1 MLRIGQILS
10 QSVPLSDHDVEEIL
24 QEQKTTRQPFGSA
37 ALALGKAQPEQVW
50 AAWLTQVQ
58 SQPIDLSRLDSDAA
72 AITALPAGLAMLYGL
87 VPLRVRG
94 DQLVVAAAN
103 DVPASAIAHV
113 ERRCGLHLIVARA
126 AAPLVEQAMAK
137 LYPASTTIV

>member
-37 ALALGKAQPEQVW
+37 ALALGKAKPEQVW
-50 AAWLTQVQ
+50 QAWLTQVRH
-58 SQPIDLSRLDSDAA
+58 QPIDLSRLNTDAA
-72 AITALPAGLAMLYGL
+72 AVTAMPAGLAMLYGL

-94 DQLVVAAAN
+94 RDLVVAAGR
-103 DVPASAIAHV
+103 DVPVEAIAHV
-113 ERRCGLHLIVARA
+113 ERRCGLHVIVAHADATLVDRA
-126 AAPLVEQAMAK
+126 LQK
-137 LYPASTTIV
+137 LYPSPIVAS